1 MGKVLTLILGL
12 VVGAIGG
19 TMFGGSLIGAATGVG
34 IATGMSAG
42 ICSTVQAAQEEGLL
56 TSEQVDKVLTRAAAD
71 LSDEAGSGEIVG
83 VSADC
88 ETVMQQLRETV
99 GS

>member
-1 MGKVLTLILGL
+1 ML
-12 VVGAIGG
+12 
-19 TMFGGSLIGAATGVG
+19 GGSLIGGAATGAG

-56 TSEQVDKVLTRAAAD
+56 TAEQVDQVLTRAAAD
-71 LSDEAGSGEIVG
+71 LSDLSGDGDTGKIIG

-88 ETVMQQLRETV
+88 ENILKQLREAAT
-99 GS
+99 S